1 MAAEDAQARAGV
13 AARARPQWLAHRERG
28 TMTMLRA
35 MTFISLRL
43 GRPAGRIALHGIAAY
58 FFVFAPTARR
68 HMRRYLRRALGR
80 PPGPFDR
87 YRLILSFAATIHDR
101 LYLISGRYRLFN
113 ISLVGIELV
122 AARLERGEGAFL
134 MGAHLGSFEVIRA
147 LGRRQP
153 GLQVAMAMYE
163 DNARKLK
170 SVLSAVNP
178 ALTLD
183 IVPLGTIDSML
194 QIRARLDAGTFV
206 GVLGDCSFAV
216 ERFERVEFLGAPASF
231 PTSAMRAAAMLRRP
245 VVFMAGLYRGG
256 NRYHIVFE
264 ELADFSA
271 TTAEGRDQAVRIAIG
286 RYAAVLEHYCR
297 SDPYNWFNFFD
308 FWQEPAAPD
317 EGRAR

>member
-1 MAAEDAQARAGV
+1 MAAEDATARAGV
-13 AARARPQWLAHRERG
+13 AAKARPQWLAHRERG

-43 GRPAGRIALHGIAAY
+43 GRPAGRIVLHGIAAY

-68 HMRRYLRRALGR
+68 HMRCYLRRALGR
-80 PPGPFDR
+80 SPSPFDR
-87 YRLILSFAATIHDR
+87 YRLILSFASTIHDR
-101 LYLISGRYRLFN
+101 LYLISGRYGLFN

-122 AARLERGEGAFL
+122 AERLECGEGAFL

-153 GLQVAMAMYE
+153 GLQIAMAMYE
-163 DNARKLK
+163 DNARKIK
-170 SVLSAVNP
+170 SMLAAINP
-178 ALTLD
+178 TVMLD

-194 QIRARLDAGTFV
+194 QIRARLDAGAFV
-206 GVLGDCSFAV
+206 GVLGDRSFGV
-216 ERFERVEFLGAPASF
+216 ERFERVEFLGAPANF

-256 NRYHIVFE
+256 NRYHIVFK

-271 TTAEGRDQAVRIAIG
+271 TTAEVRDQAVRIAIG

-308 FWQEPAAPD
+308 FWQGPAAPD